1 MQQKIG
7 DGHADAML
15 RLGLKELRNGL
26 NPSKESVA
34 DSEIGLYGTKTQGEI
49 AESRDY
55 REEGIRPEPPGQDE
69 QEREQ
74 RRSQG
79 R

>member
-1 MQQKIG
+1 
-7 DGHADAML
+7 ML
-15 RLGLKELRNGL
+15 RLGLKELRNAL

-55 REEGIRPEPPGQDE
+55 REEGTPAEPELPGRDE
-69 QEREQ
+69 PERVQ

>member
-1 MQQKIG
+1 MHQKIG
-7 DGHADAML
+7 EGHADAML
-15 RLGLKELRNGL
+15 RLGLKELRNAL
-26 NPSKESVA
+26 NPSRESVA
-34 DSEIGLYGTKTQGEI
+34 DTEIGLYGTKTQGEI

-55 REEGIRPEPPGQDE
+55 REEGVRLEPPGRDE

>member
-1 MQQKIG
+1 MHRKFG
-7 DGHADAML
+7 EGHAEAML
-15 RLGLKELRNGL
+15 RLGLKELRNAL

-34 DSEIGLYGTKTQGEI
+34 DTEIGLFGTATQGEI

-55 REEGIRPEPPGQDE
+55 REEGVRQEPPGQDH

-74 RRSQG
+74 RSQG

>member
-1 MQQKIG
+1 MHQKIG
-7 DGHADAML
+7 AGHAEAML
-15 RLGLKELRNGL
+15 RLGLKELRNAL

-49 AESRDY
+49 AESRDF
-55 REEGIRPEPPGQDE
+55 REEGVWSEPDRDE
-69 QEREQ
+69 PEREQ